1 MRQVRLPRRRPES
14 TTASIATARSAPAR
28 RRVRKLPSVAL
39 GMTVGQVSQFVFESP
54 RGSQRQ
60 PKVVTAAAQVMMG
73 RSITKTPKRVS
84 KQRWQSESWQ
94 LRGEIGEYRFS
105 GDRIARGV
113 SLLRPYVGKVG
124 KLGDAPTE
132 VTEGLPYQLG
142 ADLFGNAASNQQNM
156 FRAAQHVVYNGESYP
171 VVSEDD
177 ETDKLT
183 WAAYSTTELSQD
195 GRRWKVNDGI
205 NEITLDPDTDLVI
218 RAWVPDPERG
228 ALPDAGAKAVLPVA
242 RELRGLTEHV
252 SAQIDSR
259 LAGAGILAVPSE
271 VEVMRGQGNPDTAPD
286 DESGDEDLDPFVAD
300 LMEMMLTPIRDRASA
315 AAVVPLVIKVP
326 GEYVDKIRHIKLFE
340 PLDPKGKELREEAIR
355 RIALGMDSPPEVL
368 LGLGSGSNHWSAWA
382 ISEEDVTMAIGPVG
396 AVILHS
402 LTVGWLQPMLR
413 EEGVPDWDQ
422 YVIWYDASALKLRP
436 DRSSDARELF
446 DKGAVG
452 EAVMRRENGFG
463 DTDAPSPEEKKTN
476 LLTQLLIG
484 APSLAPLLLPLLGIE
499 VDASKLNQ
507 TSQIAE
513 ATGGEAPTG
522 APPPPAKSPAEDSGT
537 RALPDQ
543 PTPSSESGPAEPGA
557 PS

>member
-1 MRQVRLPRRRPES
+1 M
-14 TTASIATARSAPAR
+14 
-28 RRVRKLPSVAL
+28 
-39 GMTVGQVSQFVFESP
+39 GMTVGQFGFDNP
-54 RGSQRQ
+54 RTGST
-60 PKVVTAAAQVMMG
+60 KVITAAAQVMMG
-73 RSITKTPKRVS
+73 RSIAKVPKRVG
-84 KQRWQSESWQ
+84 KQQWQSESWE

-124 KLGDAPTE
+124 RLGDAPTE
-132 VTEGLPYQLG
+132 VTEGLPYTLG
-142 ADLFGNAASNQQNM
+142 ADLFGNAASNQQNL
-156 FRAAQHVVYNGESYP
+156 FRAAQHVVFTGESYP
-171 VVSEDD
+171 VVSESDD
-177 ETDKLT
+177 ETDKLS
-183 WAAYSTTELSQD
+183 WAAYSTSELSQD

-205 NEITLDPDTDLVI
+205 NERTLDPDTDLVI
-218 RAWVPDPERG
+218 RAWVPHPERG
-228 ALPDAGAKAVLPVA
+228 ALPDAGAKSVLPVA

-259 LAGAGILAVPSE
+259 LAGAGILAVPNE
-271 VEVMRGQGNPDTAPD
+271 VEVLRGPGNPDTPD
-286 DESGDEDLDPFVAD
+286 DDQDEDLDPFVAD
-300 LMEMMLTPIRDRASA
+300 LMDMMLTPIRDRGSA

-326 GEYVDKIRHIKLFE
+326 GDYVDKIRHIKLYD

-355 RIALGMDSPPEVL
+355 RIALGMDSPPEML

-436 DRSSDARELF
+436 DRSSDSREMF
-446 DKGAVG
+446 DKGALS
-452 EAVMRRENGFG
+452 EDAMLRENGFSE
-463 DTDAPSPEEKKTN
+463 TDKPTDEEKKEI
-476 LLTQLLIG
+476 LLTKLLVG
-484 APSLAPLLLPLLGIE
+484 APSLAPLLLPMLGIE
-499 VDASKLNQ
+499 VDQSKLAQ
-507 TSQIAE
+507 TSEIAE
-513 ATGGEAPTG
+513 ATGGNAPSDG
-522 APPPPAKSPAEDSGT
+522 AAPAQDSPPESGGE

-543 PTPSSESGPAEPGA
+543 SSPSDEPTSTEPGA

>member
-1 MRQVRLPRRRPES
+1 MS
-14 TTASIATARSAPAR
+14 
-28 RRVRKLPSVAL
+28 L
-39 GMTVGQVSQFVFESP
+39 GMTVGQVGHYMIENP
-54 RGSQRQ
+54 RPHQP

-73 RSITKTPKRVS
+73 RSITKIPKRVS
-84 KQRWQSESWQ
+84 KQRWQSESWE

-132 VTEGLPYQLG
+132 VTEGLAYDLG
-142 ADLFGNAASNQQNM
+142 ADLFGNAASNQQNL

-171 VVSEDD
+171 VVSEDT

-183 WAAYSTTELSQD
+183 WAAYSTTELAQN
-195 GRRWKVNDGI
+195 GRKWKVNDGI
-205 NEITLDPDTDLVI
+205 NEWTLHPDNDLVV

-259 LAGAGILAVPSE
+259 LAGAGILAVPQE
-271 VEVMRGQGNPDTAPD
+271 VEVMRGQGNPDTALD
-286 DESGDEDLDPFVAD
+286 DEAGGDEDLDPFVAD

-326 GEYVDKIRHIKLFE
+326 GEYVDKIRHIKLYE

-413 EEGVPDWDQ
+413 EDGVPDWDQ

-436 DRSSDARELF
+436 DRSSDARDLF

-452 EAVMRRENGFG
+452 EAVMRRENGFS
-463 DTDAPSPEEKKTN
+463 DTDAPSDDEKKTN

-499 VDASKLNQ
+499 VDASKLTQ

-513 ATGGEAPTG
+513 ATGGDAPTG
-522 APPPPAKSPAEDSGT
+522 ATPPPAKTPPDESGT
-537 RALPDQ
+537 RTLPDQ
-543 PTPSSESGPAEPGA
+543 PSPSSDTGPADPGTPS
-557 PS
+557 

>member
-1 MRQVRLPRRRPES
+1 
-14 TTASIATARSAPAR
+14 
-28 RRVRKLPSVAL
+28 
-39 GMTVGQVSQFVFESP
+39 
-54 RGSQRQ
+54 
-60 PKVVTAAAQVMMG
+60 MG
-73 RSITKTPKRVS
+73 RSITKTPKRVT
-84 KQRWQSESWQ
+84 KQRWQSESWE

-132 VTEGLPYQLG
+132 VTEGVPYDLG

-156 FRAAQHVVYNGESYP
+156 FRAAQHVVYTGESYP
-171 VVSEDD
+171 VVSEDA

-205 NEITLDPDTDLVI
+205 NEQTLNPDTDLVI

-286 DESGDEDLDPFVAD
+286 DETGDEDLDPFVAD

-326 GEYVDKIRHIKLFE
+326 GEYVDKIRHIKLYE

-413 EEGVPDWDQ
+413 ESGVPDWDQ

-463 DTDAPSPEEKKTN
+463 DTDAPSDEEKRTN
-476 LLTQLLIG
+476 LLTKLLVG

-499 VDASKLNQ
+499 VDASKLIQ

-513 ATGGEAPTG
+513 ATGGDAPTS
-522 APPPPAKSPAEDSGT
+522 ATPSPAKTPADDPGSRT
-537 RALPDQ
+537 LPDQ
-543 PTPSSESGPAEPGA
+543 ATSSSEPGPAEPGA
-557 PS
+557 PE